1 MAYHVYG
8 LIVNVVE
15 GGSSYLL
22 THLLNLGLIIGF
34 ERSPDLDTSSGNATF
49 YVKVPNKRK
58 FEAYFNRRWHES
70 ADPVRFAVGKP
81 TYESYKSDVKKN
93 IGKDVKDF
101 IDKNK
106 AKKII
111 SKK

>member
-8 LIVNVVE
+8 LTVDILEE
-15 GGSSYLL
+15 GSNYLL
-22 THLLNLGLIIGF
+22 RHLLDLDLIIGF
-34 ERSPDLDTSSGNATF
+34 EKDPVLEHGTGVATF

-81 TYESYKSDVKKN
+81 TYESYKSNVKKDV
-93 IGKDVKDF
+93 GKDVKNF
-101 IDKNK
+101 INKNK
-106 AKKII
+106 AKKLI